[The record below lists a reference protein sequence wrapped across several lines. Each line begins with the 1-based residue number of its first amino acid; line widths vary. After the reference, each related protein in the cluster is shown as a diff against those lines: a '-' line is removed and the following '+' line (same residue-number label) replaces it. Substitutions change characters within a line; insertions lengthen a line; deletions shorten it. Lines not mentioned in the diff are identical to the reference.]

1 MQVQRGD
8 SLRKSVGLFNQAL
21 NADPGYALAWTGLA
35 DAHRR
40 LSFVGEAEPAAAFA
54 EVDEALQR
62 ALALAPRLAEA
73 HTTLG
78 FKLYVFDYDWPAAQ
92 ESRSETRSRS
102 TRMSRS
108 LTSAWAR

>member
-92 ESRSETRSRS
+92 IAFRKRDLDQPECRARSS
-102 TRMSRS
+102 
-108 LTSAWAR
+108 SAWAR